1 MDAPTAACGNQGAP
15 TALWL
20 CASHHVPL
28 STCTHQRE
36 ALSVYPA
43 EEGLNVVR
51 NPSLFCLGWCLVV
64 QPSNHKDTA
73 YRKSYSIALKTCAYF
88 ASKKKKIVLQVEAA
102 FFVNLLKLILIWMQ
116 GGRCGELSSS
126 CFISNFNCSTSPAFD
141 LQSDVPSCGPGIILT
156 TTAHSYL
163 IIFKHPDPF
172 IECKSHEWG

>member
-1 MDAPTAACGNQGAP
+1 MHQLQPVGTRVLQQHCGCVPVITFHSAHAPTKGKHCQFILLKKVSMLSGTHACFVWAGAWWFNP
-15 TALWL
+15 VIIKIQLTGSRIPLLWKPVL
-20 CASHHVPL
+20 ILPV
-28 STCTHQRE
+28 
-36 ALSVYPA
+36 
-43 EEGLNVVR
+43 
-51 NPSLFCLGWCLVV
+51 
-64 QPSNHKDTA
+64 
-73 YRKSYSIALKTCAYF
+73 
-88 ASKKKKIVLQVEAA
+88 KKKIVLQVEAA

-172 IECKSHEWG
+172 IDYKSHEWG